1 MGRSASPCTPPRPSR
16 VSRPLRSY
24 DLVAGTY
31 EASSRLFSA
40 GKIPASKAAQLP
52 FIESGDAV
60 LYLGVGAGED
70 AVPAAAKGAAV
81 TCVDLSAGMIDRL
94 RRKLDAKGLEAE
106 LLVADAFTLDRPEVF
121 DAVAAN
127 YFLNVFRPPEMRRM
141 LRHAAG
147 MVKPGGL
154 FLVADVAAP
163 RGGAAARAFN
173 GLYSGAAMSVFWSL
187 GLVPW
192 HENYDYAAE
201 LTAAGFAVEH
211 TAQFRFAKV
220 GPVVFETVV
229 ARKPPA
235 ADTPAADTPAA
246 DTPAGRSQDSEPTAS
261 P

>member
-1 MGRSASPCTPPRPSR
+1 M
-16 VSRPLRSY
+16 SRPLRSY

-31 EASSRLFSA
+31 ETSSRVFSA

-52 FIESGDAV
+52 HIEPGDRV

-70 AVPAAAKGAAV
+70 AVPACEKGADV
-81 TCVDLSAGMIDRL
+81 TCVDLSAGMIARL
-94 RRKLDAKGLEAE
+94 RRKLEAKGLEAE
-106 LLVADAFTLDRPEVF
+106 LLVADAFTLDRPEAY

-127 YFLNVFRPPEMRRM
+127 YFLNVFRPEEMRRM

-154 FLVADVAAP
+154 FLIADVARP
-163 RGGAAARAFN
+163 RGNAASRAFN

-201 LTAAGFAVEH
+201 LTALGYTIEENP
-211 TAQFRFAKV
+211 TFRFAKV
-220 GPVVFETVV
+220 GPVVFETIV

-235 ADTPAADTPAA
+235 PPAATEPAVDEHEEGA
-246 DTPAGRSQDSEPTAS
+246 ARPQDSDLPA
-261 P
+261 PA